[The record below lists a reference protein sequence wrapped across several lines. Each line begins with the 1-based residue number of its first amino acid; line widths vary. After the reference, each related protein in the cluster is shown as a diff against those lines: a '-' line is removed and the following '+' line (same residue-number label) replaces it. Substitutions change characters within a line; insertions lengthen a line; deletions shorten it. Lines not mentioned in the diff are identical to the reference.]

1 MATAIPS
8 ITYNSSNHSSNR
20 RLYVWYG
27 ILFFI
32 LGVIIL
38 RLFYLQIIRHDY
50 YQKAALN
57 DQQKQYTIAAER
69 GIIQAHQGGSV
80 VPLVL
85 NEKLYTL
92 YADPTLVKHPADD
105 ALKITAI
112 TKGDPAKYAD
122 LMKTK
127 NRRYVVLA
135 KRLSEPQKNQISGL
149 KLPGVG
155 LQALDYRTY
164 PQGSLAAQVL
174 GFVNND
180 GSGTYGIEQQF
191 NKDLSGTPGLLKA
204 ITDASGVPLAAS
216 RDNVQVDPKAGQ
228 DLTLTIDISMQK
240 GLENILAQGLQKVKS
255 PSGSALVIDPNSGAI
270 LAMANWPSFDP
281 AHYFDVTDPA
291 VFNDP
296 AISSA
301 LEPGSVMKI
310 LTVSAA
316 LNQGVINPDTTY
328 HDSGAVTVDG
338 FTIKNVHPIPSDPV
352 SIGDVLRYSLNTG
365 AIYTLKQMGGGDLN
379 QKGRQV
385 WHDYMTNH
393 YQLGKP
399 TGIDLPN
406 EGAGSVPDPDNGYS
420 LNLQYANTSF
430 GQGMSAT
437 MLQMAAAYASVLNG
451 GTYYRP
457 YVVDSRTDGKT
468 YNNKPQIVAKNVVS
482 AQTSAQARSL
492 MQYVFE
498 QNHTG
503 YSSNLH
509 AGYVIGGKTGTAQIP
524 QPGGGYKANAYN
536 GTFLGFVGGDKPQY
550 LIAVLANTPDLAGY
564 DTAGA
569 QAAAP
574 IFGHIEDMLINNFN
588 VIPKS
593 P

>member
-1 MATAIPS
+1 
-8 ITYNSSNHSSNR
+8 
-20 RLYVWYG
+20 
-27 ILFFI
+27 
-32 LGVIIL
+32 LGVIIF

-50 YQKAALN
+50 YQTAALN

-69 GIIQAHQGGSV
+69 GVIQAHQGNSV

-105 ALKITAI
+105 SLKITAI
-112 TKGDPAKYAD
+112 TKGDVSKYAN

-127 NRRYVVLA
+127 NSRYVILA
-135 KRLSEPQKNQISGL
+135 KRLSQSQKNQITAL
-149 KLPGVG
+149 KLPGIG

-164 PQGSLAAQVL
+164 PQGSLASQVL

-180 GSGTYGIEQQF
+180 GLGTYGIEQQF
-191 NKDLSGTPGLLKA
+191 NKDLSGTPGMLKA

-216 RDNVQVDPKAGQ
+216 RDNVQLDPKPGQ
-228 DLTLTIDISMQK
+228 DLTLTIDVSMQK
-240 GLENILAQGLQKVKS
+240 GLENLLAAGLQKVHS

-281 AHYFDVTDPA
+281 SRYFDVTDPSA
-291 VFNDP
+291 FNDP
-296 AISSA
+296 AISAA
-301 LEPGSVMKI
+301 LEVGSVMKI
-310 LTVSAA
+310 LTVSAGI
-316 LNQGVINPDTTY
+316 NQGVINSNTAY
-328 HDSGAVTVDG
+328 HDPGSVTVDG
-338 FTIKNVHPIPSDPV
+338 FTIKNVHAIPSDPV
-352 SIGDVLRYSLNTG
+352 SIGDVLRFSLNTG
-365 AIYTLKQMGGGDLN
+365 AIYTLKQMGGGDIN
-379 QKGRQV
+379 QKGRRI

-393 YQLGKP
+393 FQLGKP
-399 TGIDLPN
+399 TGVDLPN
-406 EGAGSVPDPDNGYS
+406 EGAGSIPDPDNGYG
-420 LNLQYANTSF
+420 LDLQYANTSF
-430 GQGMSAT
+430 GQGMAAT

-457 YVVDSRTDGKT
+457 YVVERRTINGKSIAT
-468 YNNKPQIVAKNVVS
+468 KPQVINKNVVS
-482 AQTSAQARSL
+482 AQTSAQMRSL

-509 AGYVIGGKTGTAQIP
+509 AGYAIGGKTGTAQIP
-524 QPGGGYKANAYN
+524 QAGGGYKTDVYN
-536 GTFLGFVGGDKPQY
+536 GTFLGYVGGDKPQY
-550 LIAVLANTPDLAGY
+550 LIAVLTNSPGLPGY

-574 IFGHIEDMLINNFN
+574 IFGGIEDMLINNFN
-588 VIPKS
+588 VIPKT